1 MDGSYARSG
10 KLPPVRMAVGAL
22 GREKDGP
29 PVLLKVCPG
38 LGDAGRDDRDGKRL
52 TPGLGEDGRPTRGV
66 DDESDTA
73 DRGSASVV
81 AVDMLR

>member
-1 MDGSYARSG
+1 M
-10 KLPPVRMAVGAL
+10 RMAVGAL
-22 GREKDGP
+22 GLLKEA
-29 PVLLKVCPG
+29 PVVKVCPG
-38 LGDAGRDDRDGKRL
+38 LGEEGRDDMDGKRV

-66 DDESDTA
+66 VEESDTA